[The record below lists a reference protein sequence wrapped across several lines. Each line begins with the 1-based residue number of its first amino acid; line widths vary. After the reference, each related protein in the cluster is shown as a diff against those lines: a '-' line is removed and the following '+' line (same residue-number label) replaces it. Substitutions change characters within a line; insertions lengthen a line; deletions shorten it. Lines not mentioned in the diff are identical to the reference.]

1 VLLIQRAIVEPYVEV
16 NAFASDV
23 PDLNA
28 RAGLSLIEAGLQ
40 LRSEIVRQFDPCVDF
55 VWSRKLGEIL
65 GRVRAAGDASEET
78 SLRFGIRSRF

>member
-1 VLLIQRAIVEPYVEV
+1 VLLTQRAIIEPCAEV

-23 PDLNA
+23 PDLNIG
-28 RAGLSLIEAGLQ
+28 AGLSSIEAGLQ
-40 LRSEIVRQFDPCVDF
+40 LRSEIVRQFDPYVDF